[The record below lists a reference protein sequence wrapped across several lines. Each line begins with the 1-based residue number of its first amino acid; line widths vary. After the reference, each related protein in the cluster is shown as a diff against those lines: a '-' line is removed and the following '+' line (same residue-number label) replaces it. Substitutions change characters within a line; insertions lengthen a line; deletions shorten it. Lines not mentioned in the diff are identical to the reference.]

1 MQQCQHWLC
10 GTPAVCSPTSRQWV
24 SLLLGFL
31 SEEASVEVKMQEP
44 ELIAKTLRAVLHPF
58 KSGVP
63 LSELQSEYKSLTG
76 EWIPFRHLGYGT
88 LEGYLESI
96 PGVVRME
103 GSKMG
108 EVICH
113 AVACSETEPIAQLV
127 ARQRSS
133 KRKTGRQVNCQM
145 RLKNTSPVKLAG
157 KPKGTLRQP
166 RSLSVPEE
174 GSKRPVPRLPRSRG
188 VACGV
193 VKPTVES
200 ARLALSPAAGSGS
213 PKETPM
219 QRHVTVV
226 NRPEKRLTVPPRFQ
240 KELQVH
246 LSRSSSID
254 SNDNLNTSTAETHTV
269 ASGPSAAP
277 VSEVQGRIKEILSK
291 CSSGVWVSKMPQIYR
306 EMYWEELSTAVL
318 RQLENWPHVCTVEKV
333 HRGDQMDGL
342 LYPAKKIT
350 PIAKSDTEQ
359 HKASQNV
366 TSSKADPLLK
376 PNMES
381 TPASLSS
388 DFKQKIV
395 NILLKYSSGLW
406 ANALPK
412 LYQDTYQLKFPEDVL
427 NNLELLS
434 DICIVDYVS
443 EVPKK
448 AILYAKPQRCIDA
461 NLNVTER
468 VQRHG
473 AMKATAEQQYEE
485 SKDHYPENITVPPLT
500 IPSEGSVSIMVLEL
514 KNTNE
519 VLIRYVG
526 KDYSSAQEQMEDD
539 MKAYY
544 SQNSKVSLAQSL
556 SVGQLVAVHAEE
568 DAWLRARIISLEDNR
583 IKVCY
588 VDHGFSD
595 FVESNSLYKLQKQFH
610 SLPFQAAKC
619 KLAGLEVFCDDPVLV
634 KAVES
639 QTCSKIFAVEI
650 LEKSDVPLLVL
661 YDTSGEDDININATC
676 LKALYDK
683 SLELHLQVDALYTH
697 VRVTSVFSDGSLYCQ
712 VPSKGMSRL
721 SEILQ
726 KLEDYFHYKTSEFNV
741 SLPFCGKICLFPS
754 KGKWARVEIRIIHTR
769 RALDVQFMDTGTV
782 ATVKVSELKEIPP
795 QFLREVI
802 AIPPQALKC
811 CLADL
816 PPNTGMW
823 TPDAVLWLRDT
834 VMNCPEFSMKVVKQD
849 GSKGIVHVYLFAPEN
864 FPDMDH
870 SINRQ
875 IKNADLWRHQKD
887 VFLSVTPSGTSSTKG
902 TSDAV
907 SALWLTSGKL
917 EKSLSDSPREPSSAV
932 AMADMPPPLPLLRT
946 GELMDVYVSVACHP
960 GHFIIQPWK
969 ELHNLEALMEE
980 MLLYYSRAEEKP
992 VNIEKN
998 KLYAA
1003 KIENQW
1009 YRVIIKGILR
1019 NGFLSVYELDYG
1031 KHEFVS
1037 VEKVRPLV
1045 DAFRKLPF
1053 QAITAQLAGVKSQQ
1067 WSEEASIVFRN
1078 LVEKKPL
1085 VAQIQAVNESTN
1097 SWDRKIVTFLVD
1109 TSLPDTDIWI
1119 HDFVSESLVEF
1130 SKDD

>member
-1 MQQCQHWLC
+1 
-10 GTPAVCSPTSRQWV
+10 S
-24 SLLLGFL
+24 
-31 SEEASVEVKMQEP
+31 
-44 ELIAKTLRAVLHPF
+44 
-58 KSGVP
+58 
-63 LSELQSEYKSLTG
+63 
-76 EWIPFRHLGYGT
+76 
-88 LEGYLESI
+88 
-96 PGVVRME
+96 
-103 GSKMG
+103 
-108 EVICH
+108 
-113 AVACSETEPIAQLV
+113 
-127 ARQRSS
+127 
-133 KRKTGRQVNCQM
+133 
-145 RLKNTSPVKLAG
+145 
-157 KPKGTLRQP
+157 
-166 RSLSVPEE
+166 
-174 GSKRPVPRLPRSRG
+174 
-188 VACGV
+188 
-193 VKPTVES
+193 
-200 ARLALSPAAGSGS
+200 
-213 PKETPM
+213 
-219 QRHVTVV
+219 
-226 NRPEKRLTVPPRFQ
+226 EKRLTVPPRFQ

-246 LSRSSSID
+246 LSRSSPID
-254 SNDNLNTSTAETHTV
+254 SNDNLNTSIAETHAV
-269 ASGPSAAP
+269 ASGPSAAH
-277 VSEVQGRIKEILSK
+277 VNEVQSRIQEILSK
-291 CSSGVWVSKMPQIYR
+291 FSSGIWVSKMPQIYQ
-306 EMYWEELSTAVL
+306 EMYGEELSTAVL
-318 RQLENWPHVCTVEKV
+318 CQLENWPHVCTMEKV
-333 HRGDQMDGL
+333 CRGDQMDGL
-342 LYPAKKIT
+342 LYPAKKIP

-359 HKASQNV
+359 EKASQNV
-366 TSSKADPLLK
+366 TSSKVDALLK
-376 PNMES
+376 SSMETS
-381 TPASLSS
+381 PASLSS
-388 DFKQKIV
+388 DFKQKVV

-412 LYQDTYQLKFPEDVL
+412 LYQDTYQVKFPEDIL

-434 DICIVDYVS
+434 DVCIVDYVS
-443 EVPKK
+443 EVPRK
-448 AILYAKPQRCIDA
+448 AILYAKPQRDVDE
-461 NLNVTER
+461 NLNVTGK
-468 VQRHG
+468 VQKHDG
-473 AMKATAEQQYEE
+473 VKATAEQQDEE
-485 SKDHYPENITVPPLT
+485 SKDQYPENITVPPLI
-500 IPSEGSVSIMVLEL
+500 IPSEGSVSIIVLEL
-514 KNTNE
+514 RNTNE

-526 KDYSSAQEQMEDD
+526 KEYSSAQEQMEDD

-544 SQNSKVSLAQSL
+544 SQNSTVSLAQSL

-588 VDHGFSD
+588 VDHGFTE
-595 FVESNSLYKLQKQFH
+595 FVESNSVYKLQKQFI

-634 KAVES
+634 KTVES
-639 QTCSKIFAVEI
+639 QTSSKIFAVEI
-650 LEKSDVPLLVL
+650 LEKSDIPLLVL

-683 SLELHLQVDALYTH
+683 SLELHLQVDALYTN
-697 VRVTSVFSDGSLYCQ
+697 VRVTSVLSDGSLYCQ
-712 VPSKGMSRL
+712 VPSKGLSRL
-721 SEILQ
+721 SEVLQ
-726 KLEDYFHYKTSEFNV
+726 KLEDYFHYKQTSEFNV
-741 SLPFCGKICLFPS
+741 SLPFCGKICLFSS

-769 RALDVQFMDTGTV
+769 RALDVQFMDSGTI
-782 ATVKVSELKEIPP
+782 ATVKVSELREIPP

-849 GSKGIVHVYLFAPEN
+849 GSKGIAHVYLFGPEN

-875 IKNADLWRHQKD
+875 IKNADLWKHQKD
-887 VFLSVTPSGTSSTKG
+887 VFLSVSPSGISHTKVTSAAG
-902 TSDAV
+902 
-907 SALWLTSGKL
+907 SALQLTSGRL
-917 EKSLSDSPREPSSAV
+917 EKSFSDSAREPSNAV
-932 AMADMPPPLPLLRT
+932 STIGMPPPLPLLKT

-960 GHFIIQPWK
+960 GHFIVQPWK

-980 MLLYYSRAEEKP
+980 MILYYSRAEEKP

-1037 VEKVRPLV
+1037 VEKVQPLM
-1045 DAFRKLPF
+1045 DTFRKLPF

-1085 VAQIQAVNESTN
+1085 VAQIQSVNESTN

-1119 HDFVSESLVEF
+1119 HEFVSQSIVEF
-1130 SKDD
+1130 LKDD

>member
-1 MQQCQHWLC
+1 Q
-10 GTPAVCSPTSRQWV
+10 
-24 SLLLGFL
+24 
-31 SEEASVEVKMQEP
+31 
-44 ELIAKTLRAVLHPF
+44 
-58 KSGVP
+58 
-63 LSELQSEYKSLTG
+63 
-76 EWIPFRHLGYGT
+76 
-88 LEGYLESI
+88 
-96 PGVVRME
+96 
-103 GSKMG
+103 
-108 EVICH
+108 VICH
-113 AVACSETEPIAQLV
+113 AVACSDTVPIAQLV

-133 KRKTGRQVNCQM
+133 KRKMGRQVNCQM
-145 RLKNTSPVKLAG
+145 RLKNTSPVTLSG

-166 RSLSVPEE
+166 RTLGVAEE
-174 GSKRPVPRLPRSRG
+174 GSKRPVPRPPRGRG
-188 VACGV
+188 AASGV
-193 VKPTVES
+193 VKPATES
-200 ARLALSPAAGSGS
+200 ARSALPPAAGSGPS
-213 PKETPM
+213 KEIPM

-226 NRPEKRLTVPPRFQ
+226 NRSVSARVPEKRLTVPPRFQ

-254 SNDNLNTSTAETHTV
+254 SNDNLNTSAAETHTV
-269 ASGPSAAP
+269 ASGPSAAH
-277 VSEVQGRIKEILSK
+277 VNEVQSRIKEILSK

-306 EMYWEELSTAVL
+306 EMYWEDLSTAVL

-342 LYPAKKIT
+342 LYPAKKIP

-359 HKASQNV
+359 EKESQNV
-366 TSSKADPLLK
+366 TSSKVDPLLK
-376 PNMES
+376 PNIET

-388 DFKQKIV
+388 DFKQKVV

-412 LYQDTYQLKFPEDVL
+412 LYQDTYQIKFPEDIL

-434 DICIVDYVS
+434 DVCIVDYVS
-443 EVPKK
+443 EVPRK
-448 AILYAKPQRCIDA
+448 AILYAKPQRCIDE
-461 NLNVTER
+461 NLNVTEK
-468 VQRHG
+468 VQRHDG
-473 AMKATAEQQYEE
+473 AKATAEQQHEE
-485 SKDHYPENITVPPLT
+485 SKDQYTENVTVPPLI

-519 VLIRYVG
+519 VLIRQVCISEYVG

-544 SQNSKVSLAQSL
+544 SQNTTVSPARSL
-556 SVGQLVAVHAEE
+556 SVGQRVAVHAEE
-568 DAWLRARIISLEDNR
+568 DAWLRAQIISLEDNR
-583 IKVCY
+583 IKA
-588 VDHGFSD
+588 
-595 FVESNSLYKLQKQFH
+595 SNYFFWHLGKDLKQSCFLDTHVYKLQKQFH

-634 KAVES
+634 RTVES
-639 QTCSKIFAVEI
+639 QTYSKILAVEI
-650 LEKSDVPLLVL
+650 LEKSDIPLLVL

-683 SLELHLQVDALYTH
+683 SLELYLQVDALYTN
-697 VRVTSVFSDGSLYCQ
+697 VRVTSVSSDGSLYCQ
-712 VPSKGMSRL
+712 VPSKGLSRL
-721 SEILQ
+721 CEILQ
-726 KLEDYFHYKTSEFNV
+726 KIEDYFLYKPTSEFNV
-741 SLPFCGKICLFPS
+741 SLPFCGKICLFSS

-782 ATVKVSELKEIPP
+782 AAVKISELREIPP

-802 AIPPQALKC
+802 AIPPQAIKC

-849 GSKGIVHVYLFAPEN
+849 GSKGIAHVYLFAPEN
-864 FPDMDH
+864 FPDTDR

-875 IKNADLWRHQKD
+875 IKNADLWKHQKD
-887 VFLSVTPSGTSSTKG
+887 VFLSVTPSGTSSAKV

-907 SALWLTSGKL
+907 SALRLTSGRL
-917 EKSLSDSPREPSSAV
+917 ERSFSDSAREPSSAV
-932 AMADMPPPLPLLRT
+932 STTDMPPPLPLSKT
-946 GELMDVYVSVACHP
+946 GELMDVYVPVACHP
-960 GHFIIQPWK
+960 GHFIVQPWK

-980 MLLYYSRAEEKP
+980 MILYYSRAEEKP
-992 VNIEKN
+992 VNIIKN

-1009 YRVIIKGILR
+1009 YRVIIKGNLR
-1019 NGFLSVYELDYG
+1019 NRFLSVYELDYG

-1037 VEKVRPLV
+1037 IEKVQPLV
-1045 DAFRKLPF
+1045 DSFRKLPF

-1085 VAQIQAVNESTN
+1085 VAQIEAVNESTY

-1119 HDFVSESLVEF
+1119 HDFMSQSLVEF

>member
-1 MQQCQHWLC
+1 
-10 GTPAVCSPTSRQWV
+10 
-24 SLLLGFL
+24 
-31 SEEASVEVKMQEP
+31 MQEP

-58 KSGVP
+58 KNGIP
-63 LSELQSEYKSLTG
+63 LSELQGEYKSLTG
-76 EWIPFRHLGYGT
+76 EWIPFRHLGHGT
-88 LEGYLESI
+88 LESYLESI
-96 PGVVRME
+96 PGVVKME
-103 GSKMG
+103 GNKMG

-113 AVACSETEPIAQLV
+113 AVACSETVPIAQLV

-133 KRKTGRQVNCQM
+133 KRKMGRQVNCQM
-145 RLKNTSPVKLAG
+145 RLKNTSPVTLAG

-166 RSLSVPEE
+166 RPLSMPEE
-174 GSKRPVPRLPRSRG
+174 GSKRLVPRPPRGRG

-193 VKPTVES
+193 VKPSTEGARS
-200 ARLALSPAAGSGS
+200 ALPPAAGSGAS
-213 PKETPM
+213 KEIPM

-226 NRPEKRLTVPPRFQ
+226 NRSEKRLTVPPRFQ

-254 SNDNLNTSTAETHTV
+254 SNDNLNTSIVETHTP
-269 ASGPSAAP
+269 ASGPSVAHIN
-277 VSEVQGRIKEILSK
+277 EVQSRIKEILSK

-342 LYPAKKIT
+342 LYPAKKIPPT
-350 PIAKSDTEQ
+350 AKSDTDQE
-359 HKASQNV
+359 KASQNV
-366 TSSKADPLLK
+366 TSSKVDPLLK
-376 PNMES
+376 PNVE
-381 TPASLSS
+381 TTSLSS
-388 DFKQKIV
+388 DFKQKVV

-412 LYQDTYQLKFPEDVL
+412 LYQDAYQVKFPEDIL

-434 DICIVDYVS
+434 DVCIVDYVS
-443 EVPKK
+443 EVPRK
-448 AILYAKPQRCIDA
+448 AILYAKPQRRVDE
-461 NLNVTER
+461 NLNVTEK
-468 VQRHG
+468 VQRYDG
-473 AMKATAEQQYEE
+473 VKATFEQQYEE
-485 SKDHYPENITVPPLT
+485 SKDQYPENITVPPLI
-500 IPSEGSVSIMVLEL
+500 IPSEGSVSVMVLEL

-526 KDYSSAQEQMEDD
+526 KDYSCAQEQMEDD

-544 SQNSKVSLAQSL
+544 SQNSTLSLAQSL

-568 DAWLRARIISLEDNR
+568 DAWLRARIISVEDNR

-588 VDHGFSD
+588 VDHGFSE
-595 FVESNSLYKLQKQFH
+595 FVENNSVYKLHKQFN

-634 KAVES
+634 KTVES

-650 LEKSDVPLLVL
+650 LEKSDIPLLVL

-683 SLELHLQVDALYTH
+683 SLELHLQVDALYTN

-712 VPSKGMSRL
+712 VPSKGLSKL
-721 SEILQ
+721 SEVLQ

-769 RALDVQFMDTGTV
+769 RALDVQFTDTGTV
-782 ATVKVSELKEIPP
+782 ATVKVSELREIPP

-802 AIPPQALKC
+802 AIPPQAIKC

-849 GSKGIVHVYLFAPEN
+849 GSKGIAHVYLFAPEN

-870 SINRQ
+870 SVNRQ
-875 IKNADLWRHQKD
+875 IKNADLWKHQKD
-887 VFLSVTPSGTSSTKG
+887 VFLSVTPSGTSSTKV

-907 SALWLTSGKL
+907 SALRLTSGRL
-917 EKSLSDSPREPSSAV
+917 DKSFSDSAREPSSAV
-932 AMADMPPPLPLLRT
+932 STTDMPPPLPLSKT

-960 GHFIIQPWK
+960 GHFIVQPWK

-980 MLLYYSRAEEKP
+980 MILYYSRAEEKP

-1037 VEKVRPLV
+1037 IEKVQPLV
-1045 DAFRKLPF
+1045 DTFRKLPF
-1053 QAITAQLAGVKSQQ
+1053 QAVTAQLAVHIWNPELPEIYWCTQTNKKSPQGGLGLSTDLRVKSQQ

-1119 HDFVSESLVEF
+1119 HDFVSQSLVEF

>member
-1 MQQCQHWLC
+1 MGQSPGDETGQCR
-10 GTPAVCSPTSRQWV
+10 CSCCVQPPPCREQV
-24 SLLLGFL
+24 LLQLGFL
-31 SEEASVEVKMQEP
+31 SEEAFVERRHHVPGIQVKMQEP

-58 KSGVP
+58 KNGIP
-63 LSELQSEYKSLTG
+63 LSELQSEYRSLTG
-76 EWIPFRHLGYGT
+76 EWIPFRQLGHGT

-96 PGVVRME
+96 PRVVRME
-103 GSKMG
+103 GHKMG

-113 AVACSETEPIAQLV
+113 AVACSETFPIAQLV

-133 KRKTGRQVNCQM
+133 KKKMGRQVNCQM
-145 RLKNTSPVKLAG
+145 RLKNTSPVTLAG

-166 RSLSVPEE
+166 RPLSVQEE
-174 GSKRPVPRLPRSRG
+174 GSKKPVPRLSRGKG
-188 VACGV
+188 VACEV

-200 ARLALSPAAGSGS
+200 GRPALPSAAGSGPS
-213 PKETPM
+213 KEIPM

-246 LSRSSSID
+246 LSRSSSLD
-254 SNDNLNTSTAETHTV
+254 SNDNLNISAAETRTV
-269 ASGPSAAP
+269 ASGPPPTP
-277 VSEVQGRIKEILSK
+277 VHEVQSRIKEILSK
-291 CSSGVWVSKMPQIYR
+291 CSSGVWVSKIPQIYR
-306 EMYWEELSTAVL
+306 EMYWEDLSTTML
-318 RQLENWPHVCTVEKV
+318 RELENWPHVCTVEKV

-342 LYPAKKIT
+342 LYPAKKIP
-350 PIAKSDTEQ
+350 PIVKSDTEQ
-359 HKASQNV
+359 EKASQNV
-366 TSSKADPLLK
+366 TSPKADPLLK
-376 PNMES
+376 PNMET
-381 TPASLSS
+381 TPAPLSS
-388 DFKQKIV
+388 DLKQKVV
-395 NILLKYSSGLW
+395 NILMKYSSGLW

-412 LYQDTYQLKFPEDVL
+412 LYQDTYAVKFPEDIL

-434 DICIVDYVS
+434 DVCIVDYVS
-443 EVPKK
+443 EAPKK
-448 AILYAKPQRCIDA
+448 AILYAKPQRCVDE
-461 NLNVTER
+461 NLNVTVK
-468 VQRHG
+468 VQRYDG
-473 AMKATAEQQYEE
+473 VKATAEQQYEG
-485 SKDHYPENITVPPLT
+485 SKDQYAENITVPPLT
-500 IPSEGSVSIMVLEL
+500 IPSEGSVSVIVLEL

-544 SQNSKVSLAQSL
+544 SQNSTVSLAQSP

-588 VDHGFSD
+588 VDHGFSE
-595 FVESNSLYKLQKQFH
+595 FVESNSVYKLQKRFTL
-610 SLPFQAAKC
+610 LPFQAAKC
-619 KLAGLEVFCDDPVLV
+619 KLAGLEFFCDDPVLV
-634 KAVES
+634 KTVES

-650 LEKSDVPLLVL
+650 LEKSDIPLLVL

-683 SLELHLQVDALYTH
+683 SLELHLKVDALYTN
-697 VRVTSVFSDGSLYCQ
+697 VRVTTVFSDGSLCCQ
-712 VPSKGMSRL
+712 VPSKGLSRL

-726 KLEDYFHYKTSEFNV
+726 KLEDYFHYKQTSEFNV
-741 SLPFCGKICLFPS
+741 SLPFCGKICLFLS
-754 KGKWARVEIRIIHTR
+754 KGKWTRVEIKIIHTR
-769 RALDVQFMDTGTV
+769 RALDVQFLDTGTV
-782 ATVKVSELKEIPP
+782 ATVKVSELREIPP

-802 AIPPQALKC
+802 AIPPQAIKC

-834 VMNCPEFSMKVVKQD
+834 VMNCPEFSMKVAKQD
-849 GSKGIVHVYLFAPEN
+849 SSKGIVHIYLFAPKN

-875 IKNADLWRHQKD
+875 IKNADLWKHQKD
-887 VFLSVTPSGTSSTKG
+887 VFLSVTPSGTGSTKV
-902 TSDAV
+902 TSDAL
-907 SALWLTSGKL
+907 SALRLTSGRL
-917 EKSLSDSPREPSSAV
+917 EKSFSDPAREPSSVVSTTA
-932 AMADMPPPLPLLRT
+932 MPPPLPLLKT
-946 GELMDVYVSVACHP
+946 GELMDVYVPVACHP
-960 GHFIIQPWK
+960 GHFIVQPWK

-980 MLLYYSRAEEKP
+980 MILYYSRAEEKP

-1037 VEKVRPLV
+1037 IENVQPLM
-1045 DAFRKLPF
+1045 DTFRKLPF
-1053 QAITAQLAGVKSQQ
+1053 QAVTAQLAAATAEKVKSVGKGINVMMNCCRINFCEV
-1067 WSEEASIVFRN
+1067 SFC
-1078 LVEKKPL
+1078 
-1085 VAQIQAVNESTN
+1085 VALLLSL
-1097 SWDRKIVTFLVD
+1097 KI
-1109 TSLPDTDIWI
+1109 
-1119 HDFVSESLVEF
+1119 
-1130 SKDD
+1130 

>member
-1 MQQCQHWLC
+1 
-10 GTPAVCSPTSRQWV
+10 
-24 SLLLGFL
+24 
-31 SEEASVEVKMQEP
+31 MQEP

-58 KSGVP
+58 KNGIP
-63 LSELQSEYKSLTG
+63 LSELQGEYKSLTG
-76 EWIPFRHLGYGT
+76 EWIPFRHLGHGT
-88 LEGYLESI
+88 LEGYLQSI

-103 GSKMG
+103 GNKMG
-108 EVICH
+108 EVRISYS
-113 AVACSETEPIAQLV
+113 SEMGFVFLKCAEEWSRRGSGFSRIASSNIKNGPSKQAGEKSKGSRSTAWMNKELLTKLNHKKEPCMRWEQGEATWEEYGGTAQT
-127 ARQRSS
+127 SMH
-133 KRKTGRQVNCQM
+133 G
-145 RLKNTSPVKLAG
+145 LKKDCIYY
-157 KPKGTLRQP
+157 
-166 RSLSVPEE
+166 
-174 GSKRPVPRLPRSRG
+174 RG
-188 VACGV
+188 VQQIENQDRV
-193 VKPTVES
+193 P
-200 ARLALSPAAGSGS
+200 SPSEQL
-213 PKETPM
+213 PKHC
-219 QRHVTVV
+219 QLCFC
-226 NRPEKRLTVPPRFQ
+226 LT
-240 KELQVH
+240 
-246 LSRSSSID
+246 
-254 SNDNLNTSTAETHTV
+254 DNLNTSIAETHTV
-269 ASGPSAAP
+269 ASGPSAAH
-277 VSEVQGRIKEILSK
+277 VNEVQSRIKEILSK

-342 LYPAKKIT
+342 LYPAKKIP

-359 HKASQNV
+359 EKASQNV
-366 TSSKADPLLK
+366 TSSKVDPLLK
-376 PNMES
+376 PNMET

-388 DFKQKIV
+388 DFKQKVV

-412 LYQDTYQLKFPEDVL
+412 LYQDTYQVKFPEDIL

-434 DICIVDYVS
+434 DVCIVDYVS
-443 EVPKK
+443 EVPRK
-448 AILYAKPQRCIDA
+448 AILYAKPQRRIDE
-461 NLNVTER
+461 NLNITEKVR
-468 VQRHG
+468 RHDG
-473 AMKATAEQQYEE
+473 VKATAEQQYEE
-485 SKDHYPENITVPPLT
+485 SKDQHPENITVPPLI
-500 IPSEGSVSIMVLEL
+500 IPSEGSVSVMVLEL

-519 VLIRYVG
+519 VLIRQVY
-526 KDYSSAQEQMEDD
+526 YSSAQEQMEDD

-544 SQNSKVSLAQSL
+544 SQNSTVSLAQSL

-568 DAWLRARIISLEDNR
+568 DAWLRARIISLEDKR
-583 IKVCY
+583 IKA
-588 VDHGFSD
+588 
-595 FVESNSLYKLQKQFH
+595 SNYFFWHLEKDLKQSCILDTCVYKLQKQFN

-634 KAVES
+634 KTVES

-650 LEKSDVPLLVL
+650 LEKSDTPLLVL

-683 SLELHLQVDALYTH
+683 SLELHLQVDALYTN

-712 VPSKGMSRL
+712 VPSKGLSRL

-726 KLEDYFHYKTSEFNV
+726 KLEDYFHYKTQTSEFNV

-782 ATVKVSELKEIPP
+782 ATVKVSELREIPP

-802 AIPPQALKC
+802 AIPPQAIKC

-849 GSKGIVHVYLFAPEN
+849 GSKGIAHVYLFAPEN

-870 SINRQ
+870 SVNRQ
-875 IKNADLWRHQKD
+875 IKNADLWKHQKD
-887 VFLSVTPSGTSSTKG
+887 VFLSAAPSGTSSTKV

-907 SALWLTSGKL
+907 SALRLTSGRL
-917 EKSLSDSPREPSSAV
+917 EKSFSDSAREPSSAV
-932 AMADMPPPLPLLRT
+932 STIDMPPPLALSKT

-960 GHFIIQPWK
+960 GHFIVQPWK

-980 MLLYYSRAEEKP
+980 MILYYSRVEEKP

-1037 VEKVRPLV
+1037 IEKVQPLM
-1045 DAFRKLPF
+1045 DTFRKLPF

-1119 HDFVSESLVEF
+1119 HDFVSQSLVEF

>member
-1 MQQCQHWLC
+1 
-10 GTPAVCSPTSRQWV
+10 
-24 SLLLGFL
+24 
-31 SEEASVEVKMQEP
+31 MQEP

-63 LSELQSEYKSLTG
+63 LSELQGEYKSLTG

-174 GSKRPVPRLPRSRG
+174 GSKRPVPRLPRGRG
-188 VACGV
+188 VAGGM
-193 VKPTVES
+193 VKPSAES
-200 ARLALSPAAGSGS
+200 ARLTLSPAAGSGP
-213 PKETPM
+213 PKEMPM

-246 LSRSSSID
+246 LSRSSSVD

-269 ASGPSAAP
+269 DSGPSAAP
-277 VSEVQGRIKEILSK
+277 VNEVQGRIKEILSK

-318 RQLENWPHVCTVEKV
+318 RQLENWPHVCTV
-333 HRGDQMDGL
+333 
-342 LYPAKKIT
+342 
-350 PIAKSDTEQ
+350 
-359 HKASQNV
+359 
-366 TSSKADPLLK
+366 
-376 PNMES
+376 
-381 TPASLSS
+381 
-388 DFKQKIV
+388 
-395 NILLKYSSGLW
+395 
-406 ANALPK
+406 
-412 LYQDTYQLKFPEDVL
+412 
-427 NNLELLS
+427 
-434 DICIVDYVS
+434 
-443 EVPKK
+443 
-448 AILYAKPQRCIDA
+448 
-461 NLNVTER
+461 
-468 VQRHG
+468 
-473 AMKATAEQQYEE
+473 
-485 SKDHYPENITVPPLT
+485 
-500 IPSEGSVSIMVLEL
+500 
-514 KNTNE
+514 
-519 VLIRYVG
+519 
-526 KDYSSAQEQMEDD
+526 
-539 MKAYY
+539 
-544 SQNSKVSLAQSL
+544 
-556 SVGQLVAVHAEE
+556 
-568 DAWLRARIISLEDNR
+568 
-583 IKVCY
+583 CY

-595 FVESNSLYKLQKQFH
+595 FVESNSVYKLQKQFH

-634 KAVES
+634 KAVEL

-676 LKALYDK
+676 LKSLYDK

-726 KLEDYFHYKTSEFNV
+726 KLEDYFRYKQTSEFNV

-782 ATVKVSELKEIPP
+782 ATVKVSELREIPP

-802 AIPPQALKC
+802 AVPPQALKC

-816 PPNTGMW
+816 PPDTGMW

-849 GSKGIVHVYLFAPEN
+849 GSKGIAHVYLFAPEN
-864 FPDMDH
+864 FPGMDH

-887 VFLSVTPSGTSSTKG
+887 VFLSVTPSGTSSPKV

-907 SALWLTSGKL
+907 STLRVTSGRL
-917 EKSLSDSPREPSSAV
+917 EKSFSDSPREPSSAV
-932 AMADMPPPLPLLRT
+932 SVTDMPPPLPLLKT

-1009 YRVIIKGILR
+1009 YRVVIKGILR

-1045 DAFRKLPF
+1045 DTFRKLPF

>member
-1 MQQCQHWLC
+1 
-10 GTPAVCSPTSRQWV
+10 
-24 SLLLGFL
+24 FL
-31 SEEASVEVKMQEP
+31 FEEGSVELRRHVPVGKTWHGLGVKMQEP
-44 ELIAKTLRAVLHPF
+44 ELIAKTLRAVLHAF
-58 KSGVP
+58 KNGIP
-63 LSELQSEYKSLTG
+63 LSELQGEYKSLTG
-76 EWIPFRHLGYGT
+76 EWIPFRHLGHGT

-103 GSKMG
+103 GNKMG
-108 EVICH
+108 EVVCH
-113 AVACSETEPIAQLV
+113 AVACSETVPIAQLV

-133 KRKTGRQVNCQM
+133 KRKMGRQVNCQM
-145 RLKNTSPVKLAG
+145 RLKNTSPVTLAG

-166 RSLSVPEE
+166 RPLSMPEE
-174 GSKRPVPRLPRSRG
+174 GSKRPVPRPPRGRG

-193 VKPTVES
+193 VKPSMES
-200 ARLALSPAAGSGS
+200 ARSALPPAAGRAAATWSQ
-213 PKETPM
+213 TPAGTKPP
-219 QRHVTVV
+219 QFTS
-226 NRPEKRLTVPPRFQ
+226 RLCFCLT
-240 KELQVH
+240 
-246 LSRSSSID
+246 
-254 SNDNLNTSTAETHTV
+254 DNLNTSTAETHSV
-269 ASGPSAAP
+269 APGPSDAH
-277 VSEVQGRIKEILSK
+277 VNEVQSRIKEILSK
-291 CSSGVWVSKMPQIYR
+291 CSSGVWVSKMPQMYR
-306 EMYWEELSTAVL
+306 EMYWEELSTTVL
-318 RQLENWPHVCTVEKV
+318 CQLENWPHVCTVEKV

-342 LYPAKKIT
+342 LYPAKKIP

-359 HKASQNV
+359 EKASQNT
-366 TSSKADPLLK
+366 TS
-376 PNMES
+376 
-381 TPASLSS
+381 TSLTS
-388 DFKQKIV
+388 DFKQKVV

-412 LYQDTYQLKFPEDVL
+412 LYQDAYQVKFPEDIL

-434 DICIVDYVS
+434 DVCVVDYVS
-443 EVPKK
+443 EAPRK
-448 AILYAKPQRCIDA
+448 AILYAKPQRHIDE
-461 NLNVTER
+461 NLNVTEKG
-468 VQRHG
+468 QRHDG
-473 AMKATAEQQYEE
+473 VKATAEQQYEE
-485 SKDHYPENITVPPLT
+485 SKDQYPENITVPPLI
-500 IPSEGSVSIMVLEL
+500 IPSEGSVSVMVLEL

-544 SQNSKVSLAQSL
+544 SQNSTVSLAQSL
-556 SVGQLVAVHAEE
+556 SVEQLVAVHAEE

-588 VDHGFSD
+588 VDHGFSEY
-595 FVESNSLYKLQKQFH
+595 VESNSVYKLQKQFH

-619 KLAGLEVFCDDPVLV
+619 KLAGLEVFSDDPVLV

-639 QTCSKIFAVEI
+639 LTCSKIFAVEI
-650 LEKSDVPLLVL
+650 LEKSDIPLLVL

-683 SLELHLQVDALYTH
+683 SLELHLQADALYTN

-712 VPSKGMSRL
+712 VPSKGLSRL

-726 KLEDYFHYKTSEFNV
+726 KLEDYFHYKQTPEFNV

-754 KGKWARVEIRIIHTR
+754 KGRWARVEIRIIHTR
-769 RALDVQFMDTGTV
+769 RALDVQFLDTGTV

-802 AIPPQALKC
+802 AIPPQAIKC

-834 VMNCPEFSMKVVKQD
+834 VMNCPEFNMKVAKQD
-849 GSKGIVHVYLFAPEN
+849 GSKAIAHVYLFAPEN

-870 SINRQ
+870 SVNRK
-875 IKNADLWRHQKD
+875 IKNADLWKHQKD
-887 VFLSVTPSGTSSTKG
+887 VFLSVTSSGTTSTKV

-907 SALWLTSGKL
+907 SALRLTSGRL
-917 EKSLSDSPREPSSAV
+917 EKSFSDSSRELSSAV
-932 AMADMPPPLPLLRT
+932 STIDMPPPLPLSKT

-960 GHFIIQPWK
+960 GHFILQPWK

-980 MLLYYSRAEEKP
+980 MILYYSRAEEKP

-1037 VEKVRPLV
+1037 IEKVQPLT
-1045 DAFRKLPF
+1045 DTFRKLPF

-1085 VAQIQAVNESTN
+1085 VAQIQSVNESTN

-1119 HDFVSESLVEF
+1119 HDFVSQSLVEF

>member
-1 MQQCQHWLC
+1 YFC
-10 GTPAVCSPTSRQWV
+10 
-24 SLLLGFL
+24 
-31 SEEASVEVKMQEP
+31 
-44 ELIAKTLRAVLHPF
+44 
-58 KSGVP
+58 
-63 LSELQSEYKSLTG
+63 LT
-76 EWIPFRHLGYGT
+76 
-88 LEGYLESI
+88 
-96 PGVVRME
+96 
-103 GSKMG
+103 
-108 EVICH
+108 
-113 AVACSETEPIAQLV
+113 
-127 ARQRSS
+127 
-133 KRKTGRQVNCQM
+133 
-145 RLKNTSPVKLAG
+145 
-157 KPKGTLRQP
+157 
-166 RSLSVPEE
+166 
-174 GSKRPVPRLPRSRG
+174 
-188 VACGV
+188 
-193 VKPTVES
+193 
-200 ARLALSPAAGSGS
+200 
-213 PKETPM
+213 
-219 QRHVTVV
+219 
-226 NRPEKRLTVPPRFQ
+226 
-240 KELQVH
+240 
-246 LSRSSSID
+246 
-254 SNDNLNTSTAETHTV
+254 DNLNTSIAETHTV
-269 ASGPSAAP
+269 ASGPSAAH
-277 VSEVQGRIKEILSK
+277 VNEVQSRIKEILSK

-342 LYPAKKIT
+342 LYPAKKI
-350 PIAKSDTEQ
+350 PQIAKSDTQQE
-359 HKASQNV
+359 KASQNV
-366 TSSKADPLLK
+366 PSSKADPLLK
-376 PNMES
+376 RNTES
-381 TPASLSS
+381 TPASLGS
-388 DFKQKIV
+388 DVKQKVV
-395 NILLKYSSGLW
+395 NILMKYSSGLW

-412 LYQDTYQLKFPEDVL
+412 LYQDAYQVKFPEDIL

-434 DICIVDYVS
+434 DVCIVDYVS
-443 EVPKK
+443 EVPRK
-448 AILYAKPQRCIDA
+448 AILYAKPQRHVDE
-461 NLNVTER
+461 NLNVTEK
-468 VQRHG
+468 VQRHDG
-473 AMKATAEQQYEE
+473 VKATAEQQYEE
-485 SKDHYPENITVPPLT
+485 SKDQYPENITVPPLI
-500 IPSEGSVSIMVLEL
+500 IPSEGSVSVMVLEL

-519 VLIRYVG
+519 VLIYVG

-544 SQNSKVSLAQSL
+544 SQNSTVSPAQSL

-568 DAWLRARIISLEDNR
+568 DAWLRARIISLEDNK
-583 IKVCY
+583 IKASNYFFWHLEKDLKQSCFLDTHMVC
-588 VDHGFSD
+588 
-595 FVESNSLYKLQKQFH
+595 LT
-610 SLPFQAAKC
+610 
-619 KLAGLEVFCDDPVLV
+619 GLEVFCDDPVLV
-634 KAVES
+634 KTVEL

-650 LEKSDVPLLVL
+650 LEKSDIPLLVL

-683 SLELHLQVDALYTH
+683 SLELHLQVDALYTN

-712 VPSKGMSRL
+712 VPSKGLSRL

-726 KLEDYFHYKTSEFNV
+726 KIEDYFHYKQTSEFNV

-782 ATVKVSELKEIPP
+782 ATVKVSELREIPP

-802 AIPPQALKC
+802 AIPPQAIKC

-849 GSKGIVHVYLFAPEN
+849 GSKGIAHVYLFAPEN

-870 SINRQ
+870 SVNRQ
-875 IKNADLWRHQKD
+875 IKNADLWKHQKD
-887 VFLSVTPSGTSSTKG
+887 VFLSVTPSGTSSTKATG
-902 TSDAV
+902 DGV
-907 SALWLTSGKL
+907 SALRLTSGRL
-917 EKSLSDSPREPSSAV
+917 EKSFSDSAREPSSAV
-932 AMADMPPPLPLLRT
+932 STIDMPPPLPLSKT

-960 GHFIIQPWK
+960 GHFILQPWK

-980 MLLYYSRAEEKP
+980 MILYYSRAEEKA

-1037 VEKVRPLV
+1037 IEKVQPLV
-1045 DAFRKLPF
+1045 DTFRKLPF
-1053 QAITAQLAGVKSQQ
+1053 QAITAQLAGVKNQQ

-1119 HDFVSESLVEF
+1119 HDFVSQSLVEF

>member
-1 MQQCQHWLC
+1 
-10 GTPAVCSPTSRQWV
+10 
-24 SLLLGFL
+24 
-31 SEEASVEVKMQEP
+31 MQEP

-58 KSGVP
+58 KNGIP
-63 LSELQSEYKSLTG
+63 LSELQGEYKSLTG
-76 EWIPFRHLGYGT
+76 EWIPFKHLGYGT
-88 LEGYLESI
+88 LEGYLRSI

-103 GSKMG
+103 GKKMG

-113 AVACSETEPIAQLV
+113 AVTCSETATIAQLV

-145 RLKNTSPVKLAG
+145 RLKNTSPIVLAG

-166 RSLSVPEE
+166 RSLNMPEE
-174 GSKRPVPRLPRSRG
+174 GNRRPVPRPPRGRG

-193 VKPTVES
+193 VKPTMES
-200 ARLALSPAAGSGS
+200 AQSILPPATGSGTS
-213 PKETPM
+213 KDIPM

-226 NRPEKRLTVPPRFQ
+226 NRPEKRLTTPPRFQ

-246 LSRSSSID
+246 LSRSSSTD
-254 SNDNLNTSTAETHTV
+254 SNDNLNASVAETYTF
-269 ASGPSAAP
+269 ASGSSASH
-277 VSEVQGRIKEILSK
+277 VSEVQSRIKEILNK
-291 CSSGVWVSKMPQIYR
+291 CSSGVWVSKIPQIYQ

-318 RQLENWPHVCTVEKV
+318 RQLENWPDVCTVEKIC
-333 HRGDQMDGL
+333 RGDQMDGL
-342 LYPAKKIT
+342 LYPAKKI
-350 PIAKSDTEQ
+350 PPVAKNDTGQEKTS
-359 HKASQNV
+359 HNV
-366 TSSKADPLLK
+366 TSSKTGPLLK
-376 PNMES
+376 PNTETIS
-381 TPASLSS
+381 HDS
-388 DFKQKIV
+388 DFKQKV
-395 NILLKYSSGLW
+395 FDILIKYSSGLW

-412 LYQDTYQLKFPEDVL
+412 LYQDTYQVKFPEDIL
-427 NNLELLS
+427 SNLELLS
-434 DICIVDYVS
+434 DVCIVDYVS
-443 EVPKK
+443 EVPRK
-448 AILYAKPQRCIDA
+448 AILYAKPQRCIDE
-461 NLNVTER
+461 NLNVTGKIQKHDG
-468 VQRHG
+468 V
-473 AMKATAEQQYEE
+473 KAAAEKQCEE
-485 SKDHYPENITVPPLT
+485 SKDQHTENITIPPLI
-500 IPSEGSVSIMVLEL
+500 IPTEGSVSVMVLEL

-544 SQNSKVSLAQSL
+544 SQNSTVSLAQSL
-556 SVGQLVAVHAEE
+556 SVGLLVAVHAEE
-568 DAWLRARIISLEDNR
+568 DAWLRARIISLEDKR
-583 IKVCY
+583 IKVYY
-588 VDHGFSD
+588 VDHGFSE
-595 FVESNSLYKLQKQFH
+595 FVESNSVYKLQKQFN

-634 KAVES
+634 KIVES

-650 LEKSDVPLLVL
+650 LEKSDIPLLVL

-683 SLELHLQVDALYTH
+683 SLELHLQVDALYTN
-697 VRVTSVFSDGSLYCQ
+697 VRVTSVCSDGSLYCQ
-712 VPSKGMSRL
+712 VPSKGLSRL

-726 KLEDYFHYKTSEFNV
+726 KLEDYFHYKQTSEFNV
-741 SLPFCGKICLFPS
+741 LLPFCGKICLFPS
-754 KGKWARVEIRIIHTR
+754 KGKWARVEIRIVHTR
-769 RALDVQFMDTGTV
+769 RALDVQFMDAGTI
-782 ATVKVSELKEIPP
+782 ATVKLSELREIPP

-802 AIPPQALKC
+802 AIPPQAIKC

-834 VMNCPEFSMKVVKQD
+834 VMNCPEFNMKVVKQD
-849 GSKGIVHVYLFAPEN
+849 ISKGIAHVYLFAPEN
-864 FPDMDH
+864 FLDMDH
-870 SINRQ
+870 SINQQ
-875 IKNADLWRHQKD
+875 IKNADLWKHQKD
-887 VFLSVTPSGTSSTKG
+887 VFLSVTPSGASSPKVTSN
-902 TSDAV
+902 AV
-907 SALWLTSGKL
+907 STLQLSSGRL
-917 EKSLSDSPREPSSAV
+917 DKSFSDSGREPSSAV
-932 AMADMPPPLPLLRT
+932 STIAMPPPLPLSKT
-946 GELMDVYVSVACHP
+946 GELMDVYVSLACHP
-960 GHFIIQPWK
+960 GHFIVQPWK
-969 ELHNLEALMEE
+969 EIHNLETLMEE
-980 MLLYYSRAEEKP
+980 MILYYSRAEEKP
-992 VNIEKN
+992 VNVEKN

-1037 VEKVRPLV
+1037 TEKVQPLM
-1045 DAFRKLPF
+1045 DTFRKLPF

-1085 VAQIQAVNESTN
+1085 VAQIQTIYESPN

-1119 HDFVSESLVEF
+1119 HDFVSQSLEEF
-1130 SKDD
+1130 SKND

>member
-1 MQQCQHWLC
+1 MCLWGIQ
-10 GTPAVCSPTSRQWV
+10 
-24 SLLLGFL
+24 
-31 SEEASVEVKMQEP
+31 VKMQEP

-58 KSGVP
+58 KNGIP
-63 LSELQSEYKSLTG
+63 LSELQSEYRSLTG
-76 EWIPFRHLGYGT
+76 EWIPFRQLGHGT

-96 PGVVRME
+96 PRVVRME
-103 GSKMG
+103 GHKMG

-113 AVACSETEPIAQLV
+113 AVACSETFPIAQLV

-133 KRKTGRQVNCQM
+133 KKKMGRQVNCQM
-145 RLKNTSPVKLAG
+145 RLKNTSPVTLAG

-166 RSLSVPEE
+166 RPLSVQEE
-174 GSKRPVPRLPRSRG
+174 GSKKPVPRLSRGRG
-188 VACGV
+188 VACEV

-200 ARLALSPAAGSGS
+200 GRPALPSAAGSGPS
-213 PKETPM
+213 KEIPM

-246 LSRSSSID
+246 LSRSSSLD
-254 SNDNLNTSTAETHTV
+254 SNDNLNISAAETRTV
-269 ASGPSAAP
+269 ASGPPPTP
-277 VSEVQGRIKEILSK
+277 VHEVQSRIKEILSK
-291 CSSGVWVSKMPQIYR
+291 CSSGVWVSKIPQIYR
-306 EMYWEELSTAVL
+306 EMYWEDLSTTVL
-318 RQLENWPHVCTVEKV
+318 RELENWPHVCTVEKV

-342 LYPAKKIT
+342 LYPAKKIP
-350 PIAKSDTEQ
+350 PIVKSDTEQ
-359 HKASQNV
+359 EKASQNV
-366 TSSKADPLLK
+366 TSPKADPLLK
-376 PNMES
+376 PNMET
-381 TPASLSS
+381 TPAPLSS
-388 DFKQKIV
+388 DLKQKVV
-395 NILLKYSSGLW
+395 NILMKYSSGLW

-412 LYQDTYQLKFPEDVL
+412 LYQDTYAVKFPEDIL

-434 DICIVDYVS
+434 DVCIVDYVS
-443 EVPKK
+443 EAPKK
-448 AILYAKPQRCIDA
+448 AILYAKPQRCVDE
-461 NLNVTER
+461 NLNVTVK
-468 VQRHG
+468 VQRYDG
-473 AMKATAEQQYEE
+473 VKATAEQQYEG
-485 SKDHYPENITVPPLT
+485 SKDQYAENITVPPLT
-500 IPSEGSVSIMVLEL
+500 IPSEGSVSVIVLEL

-544 SQNSKVSLAQSL
+544 SQNSTVSLAQSP

-588 VDHGFSD
+588 VDHGFSE
-595 FVESNSLYKLQKQFH
+595 FVEINSVYKLQKRFTL
-610 SLPFQAAKC
+610 LPFQAAKC
-619 KLAGLEVFCDDPVLV
+619 KLAGLEFFCDDPVLV
-634 KAVES
+634 KTVES

-650 LEKSDVPLLVL
+650 LEKSDIPLLVL

-683 SLELHLQVDALYTH
+683 SLELHLKVDALYTN
-697 VRVTSVFSDGSLYCQ
+697 VRVTTVFSDGSLCCQ
-712 VPSKGMSRL
+712 VPSKGLSRL

-741 SLPFCGKICLFPS
+741 SLPFCGKICLFLS
-754 KGKWARVEIRIIHTR
+754 KGKWTRVEIKIIHTR
-769 RALDVQFMDTGTV
+769 RALDVQFLDTGTV
-782 ATVKVSELKEIPP
+782 ATVKVSELREIPP

-802 AIPPQALKC
+802 AIPPQAIKC

-834 VMNCPEFSMKVVKQD
+834 VMNCPEFSMKVAKQD
-849 GSKGIVHVYLFAPEN
+849 SSKGIVHIYLFAPKN

-875 IKNADLWRHQKD
+875 IKNADLWKHQKD
-887 VFLSVTPSGTSSTKG
+887 VFLSVTPSGTGSTKV
-902 TSDAV
+902 TSDAL
-907 SALWLTSGKL
+907 SALRLTSGRL
-917 EKSLSDSPREPSSAV
+917 EKSFSDPAREPSSVVSTTA
-932 AMADMPPPLPLLRT
+932 MPPPLPLLKT
-946 GELMDVYVSVACHP
+946 GELMDVYVPVACHP
-960 GHFIIQPWK
+960 GHFIVQPWK

-980 MLLYYSRAEEKP
+980 MILYYSRAEEKP

-1037 VEKVRPLV
+1037 IENVQPLM
-1045 DAFRKLPF
+1045 DMFRKLPF
-1053 QAITAQLAGVKSQQ
+1053 QAVTAQLAGVKSQQ

-1119 HDFVSESLVEF
+1119 HDFVSQSLVEF

>member
-1 MQQCQHWLC
+1 
-10 GTPAVCSPTSRQWV
+10 
-24 SLLLGFL
+24 
-31 SEEASVEVKMQEP
+31 
-44 ELIAKTLRAVLHPF
+44 
-58 KSGVP
+58 
-63 LSELQSEYKSLTG
+63 
-76 EWIPFRHLGYGT
+76 
-88 LEGYLESI
+88 
-96 PGVVRME
+96 
-103 GSKMG
+103 
-108 EVICH
+108 
-113 AVACSETEPIAQLV
+113 
-127 ARQRSS
+127 
-133 KRKTGRQVNCQM
+133 
-145 RLKNTSPVKLAG
+145 
-157 KPKGTLRQP
+157 
-166 RSLSVPEE
+166 
-174 GSKRPVPRLPRSRG
+174 
-188 VACGV
+188 
-193 VKPTVES
+193 
-200 ARLALSPAAGSGS
+200 
-213 PKETPM
+213 
-219 QRHVTVV
+219 
-226 NRPEKRLTVPPRFQ
+226 
-240 KELQVH
+240 
-246 LSRSSSID
+246 
-254 SNDNLNTSTAETHTV
+254 
-269 ASGPSAAP
+269 
-277 VSEVQGRIKEILSK
+277 
-291 CSSGVWVSKMPQIYR
+291 
-306 EMYWEELSTAVL
+306 
-318 RQLENWPHVCTVEKV
+318 VEKV

-342 LYPAKKIT
+342 LYPAKKVP
-350 PIAKSDTEQ
+350 PIAKSNIEQ
-359 HKASQNV
+359 EKASQNV
-366 TSSKADPLLK
+366 TSSKVDPLLK
-376 PNMES
+376 PNME
-381 TPASLSS
+381 TMPASLSS
-388 DFKQKIV
+388 DFKQKVV

-412 LYQDTYQLKFPEDVL
+412 LYQDTYQVKFPEDIL

-434 DICIVDYVS
+434 DVCVVDYVS
-443 EVPKK
+443 EVPRK
-448 AILYAKPQRCIDA
+448 AILYAKPQGGIDE
-461 NLNVTER
+461 NLNVAEK
-468 VQRHG
+468 VQRHDG
-473 AMKATAEQQYEE
+473 VKATAEQQYEE
-485 SKDHYPENITVPPLT
+485 SKDQYPENVTVPPLI
-500 IPSEGSVSIMVLEL
+500 IPSEGSVSVMVLEL

-519 VLIRYVG
+519 VLIRQVFTSEYVG

-544 SQNSKVSLAQSL
+544 SQNSTVSLAQSL
-556 SVGQLVAVHAEE
+556 SIGQLVAVHAEE

-583 IKVCY
+583 IKLGCLCPFNICKPKEIQGNICCCVKQCTSTTPFSTNEAHLMVC
-588 VDHGFSD
+588 
-595 FVESNSLYKLQKQFH
+595 LT
-610 SLPFQAAKC
+610 
-619 KLAGLEVFCDDPVLV
+619 GLEVFCDDPVLV
-634 KAVES
+634 KTVES

-650 LEKSDVPLLVL
+650 LEKSDIPLLVL

-683 SLELHLQVDALYTH
+683 SLELHLQVDALYTN

-712 VPSKGMSRL
+712 VPSKGLSRL

-726 KLEDYFHYKTSEFNV
+726 KLEDYFHYKQTSEFNV

-782 ATVKVSELKEIPP
+782 ATVKVSELREIPP

-802 AIPPQALKC
+802 AIPPQAIKC

-849 GSKGIVHVYLFAPEN
+849 GSKGIAHIYLFAPEN
-864 FPDMDH
+864 FPDVDH
-870 SINRQ
+870 SVNRQ
-875 IKNADLWRHQKD
+875 IKNADLWKHQKD
-887 VFLSVTPSGTSSTKG
+887 VFLSVTPSGTSSAKE
-902 TSDAV
+902 TSGAV
-907 SALWLTSGKL
+907 SSLRLTSGRL
-917 EKSLSDSPREPSSAV
+917 EKSSSDTAREPSSA
-932 AMADMPPPLPLLRT
+932 MSTIDMPPPLPLSKT

-960 GHFIIQPWK
+960 GHFIVQPWK

-980 MLLYYSRAEEKP
+980 MILYYSRAEEKL
-992 VNIEKN
+992 VNVEKN

-1037 VEKVRPLV
+1037 IEKVQPLM
-1045 DAFRKLPF
+1045 DPFRKLPF

-1119 HDFVSESLVEF
+1119 HDFVSQSLVEF

>member
-1 MQQCQHWLC
+1 
-10 GTPAVCSPTSRQWV
+10 
-24 SLLLGFL
+24 
-31 SEEASVEVKMQEP
+31 MQEP
-44 ELIAKTLRAVLHPF
+44 ELVAKALRAVLHAF
-58 KSGVP
+58 KNGIR
-63 LSELQSEYKSLTG
+63 LSELQSEYRSLTN
-76 EWIPFRHLGYGT
+76 ESIPFRHLGYDT

-103 GSKMG
+103 ENKVG
-108 EVICH
+108 EVVCH
-113 AVACSETEPIAQLV
+113 AVSCSETVRVAQLV

-133 KRKTGRQVNCQM
+133 KKKTVRQVNCQM
-145 RLKNTSPVKLAG
+145 RLKNTSPVSLSG

-174 GSKRPVPRLPRSRG
+174 GSKRPVSRLPRGRE
-188 VACGV
+188 VACGA
-193 VKPTVES
+193 VKPVVES
-200 ARLALSPAAGSGS
+200 ARSALSSAAGSGP
-213 PKETPM
+213 PKEIPM

-226 NRPEKRLTVPPRFQ
+226 NRSVCACVSEKRLTVPPRFQ

-246 LSRSSSID
+246 LSRSSSTE
-254 SNDNLNTSTAETHTV
+254 SSDNLNTSSAETHTV
-269 ASGPSAAP
+269 ASGSSDAD
-277 VSEVQGRIKEILSK
+277 VSELQSRIKELLNK
-291 CSSGVWVSKMPQIYR
+291 YSSGVRLSKMLQIYR
-306 EMYWEELSTAVL
+306 EMYWEDLSTEVL
-318 RQLENWPHVCTVEKV
+318 YQLENWPHVCTVEKV

-342 LYPAKKIT
+342 IYPVKKIP

-359 HKASQNV
+359 EKPSQNV
-366 TSSKADPLLK
+366 TSSKTDPLLK
-376 PNMES
+376 PNMET

-395 NILLKYSSGLW
+395 GILLKYSSGLW

-412 LYQDTYQLKFPEDVL
+412 VYQDTYQVKFPEDIL

-434 DICIVDYVS
+434 DVCIVDYVS
-443 EVPKK
+443 EVPRK
-448 AILYAKPQRCIDA
+448 AILYAKPQRCIDE
-461 NLNVTER
+461 NLNVIEK
-468 VQRHG
+468 VQSHDSV
-473 AMKATAEQQYEE
+473 KATTEQQYEE
-485 SKDHYPENITVPPLT
+485 SKDQYPENITIPSLI
-500 IPSEGSVSIMVLEL
+500 IPSEGSVSIMVIEL

-519 VLIRYVG
+519 VLIRQVCILESIFFALYVG
-526 KDYSSAQEQMEDD
+526 KDYSTAQEQMEDD

-544 SQNSKVSLAQSL
+544 SQNSTVSPAQSL

-568 DAWLRARIISLEDNR
+568 DAWLQNMFTMIFMILCFYSLFHYQ
-583 IKVCY
+583 VCY
-588 VDHGFSD
+588 VDHGFTE
-595 FVESNSLYKLQKQFH
+595 FVESNSVYKLQKQFS
-610 SLPFQAAKC
+610 SLPLQVAKC
-619 KLAGLEVFCDDPVLV
+619 KLAGLEAFCDDPVLV

-639 QTCSKIFAVEI
+639 QTCFKIFAVEI
-650 LEKSDVPLLVL
+650 LEKSDIPLLVL

-683 SLELHLQVDALYTH
+683 SLELHLQVDALYTN
-697 VRVTSVFSDGSLYCQ
+697 VRVTSVLSDGSLYCQ
-712 VPSKGMSRL
+712 VPSKGLSRL

-726 KLEDYFHYKTSEFNV
+726 KLEDYFIYKQTSEFNV
-741 SLPFCGKICLFPS
+741 VLPFCGKICLFPS
-754 KGKWARVEIRIIHTR
+754 KGKWARVEIKIIHTR

-782 ATVKVSELKEIPP
+782 ATVKVSELREIPP

-834 VMNCPEFSMKVVKQD
+834 VMNCPEFSMKVIKQD
-849 GSKGIVHVYLFAPEN
+849 GSKGIAHIYLFAPEN
-864 FPDMDH
+864 FPDMDR

-875 IKNADLWRHQKD
+875 IKNADLWKHQKD
-887 VFLSVTPSGTSSTKG
+887 VFLSVTPSGTSSTKV
-902 TSDAV
+902 TSDPV
-907 SALWLTSGKL
+907 SALQLASEKL
-917 EKSLSDSPREPSSAV
+917 EKSFSDSAREPSSAV
-932 AMADMPPPLPLLRT
+932 SPIDTPPPLPLPKP
-946 GELMDVYVSVACHP
+946 GELMDIYVSVACHP
-960 GHFIIQPWK
+960 GHFIVQPWN
-969 ELHNLEALMEE
+969 ELNNLYALMEE
-980 MLLYYSRAEEKP
+980 MILYYSRAEEKP

-1003 KIENQW
+1003 KIGDEW

-1037 VEKVRPLV
+1037 IQKVQPLM
-1045 DAFRKLPF
+1045 DMFRRLPF
-1053 QAITAQLAGVKSQQ
+1053 QAVTAQLAGVKNQQ

-1078 LVEKKPL
+1078 LVEKKPF

-1109 TSLPDTDIWI
+1109 TSLPHIDTWI
-1119 HDFVSESLVEF
+1119 HDFVSQSLVEF
-1130 SKDD
+1130 SKGD

>member
-1 MQQCQHWLC
+1 
-10 GTPAVCSPTSRQWV
+10 
-24 SLLLGFL
+24 
-31 SEEASVEVKMQEP
+31 MQEP
-44 ELIAKTLRAVLHPF
+44 ELIAKTLRAVLHAF
-58 KSGVP
+58 KNGLP
-63 LSELQSEYKSLTG
+63 LSELQGEYKSLTG
-76 EWIPFRHLGYGT
+76 EWIPFRHLGHGT
-88 LEGYLESI
+88 LESYLESI

-103 GSKMG
+103 GNKMG
-108 EVICH
+108 EVVCH
-113 AVACSETEPIAQLV
+113 AVSCSETVPIAQLV

-133 KRKTGRQVNCQM
+133 KRKMGRQVNCQM
-145 RLKNTSPVKLAG
+145 RLKNTSPVTLAG

-166 RSLSVPEE
+166 RPLSMPEE
-174 GSKRPVPRLPRSRG
+174 GSKRPVPRPPRGRG

-193 VKPTVES
+193 VKPTMES
-200 ARLALSPAAGSGS
+200 ARSALLPAAGSGPS
-213 PKETPM
+213 KEIPM

-226 NRPEKRLTVPPRFQ
+226 NRSEKRLTVPPRFQ

-254 SNDNLNTSTAETHTV
+254 SNDNLNTSTAETHSV
-269 ASGPSAAP
+269 ASGPSDAH
-277 VSEVQGRIKEILSK
+277 VNEVQSRIKEILSK

-306 EMYWEELSTAVL
+306 EMYWEELGTTVL
-318 RQLENWPHVCTVEKV
+318 CQLENWPHVCTVEKV

-342 LYPAKKIT
+342 LYPAKKIP

-359 HKASQNV
+359 EKTSQNV
-366 TSSKADPLLK
+366 TSSKTDPLLK
-376 PNMES
+376 TNKET
-381 TPASLSS
+381 TPTSLTS
-388 DFKQKIV
+388 DFKQKVV

-412 LYQDTYQLKFPEDVL
+412 LYQDTYQVKFPEDIL
-427 NNLELLS
+427 NHLELLS
-434 DICIVDYVS
+434 DVCVVDYVS
-443 EVPKK
+443 EAPRK
-448 AILYAKPQRCIDA
+448 AILYAKPQRRTDE
-461 NLNVTER
+461 NLNVTEK
-468 VQRHG
+468 VQRHDG
-473 AMKATAEQQYEE
+473 VKATAEQQYEE
-485 SKDHYPENITVPPLT
+485 SKDQYPENITVPPLI
-500 IPSEGSVSIMVLEL
+500 IPSEGSVSVMVLEL

-544 SQNSKVSLAQSL
+544 SQNSTVSLAQSL
-556 SVGQLVAVHAEE
+556 SVEQLVAVHAEE

-588 VDHGFSD
+588 VDHGFSE
-595 FVESNSLYKLQKQFH
+595 FVESNSVYKLQKQFH

-650 LEKSDVPLLVL
+650 LEKSDIPLLVL

-683 SLELHLQVDALYTH
+683 SLELHLQADALYTN

-712 VPSKGMSRL
+712 VPSKGLSRL

-726 KLEDYFHYKTSEFNV
+726 KLEDYFHYKQTPEFNV

-769 RALDVQFMDTGTV
+769 RALDVQFLDTGTV
-782 ATVKVSELKEIPP
+782 ATVKVSELREIPP

-802 AIPPQALKC
+802 AIPPQ
-811 CLADL
+811 
-816 PPNTGMW
+816 
-823 TPDAVLWLRDT
+823 
-834 VMNCPEFSMKVVKQD
+834 VVKQD
-849 GSKGIVHVYLFAPEN
+849 ASKAIAHVYLFAPEN

-870 SINRQ
+870 SINQ
-875 IKNADLWRHQKD
+875 KIKNADLWKHQKD
-887 VFLSVTPSGTSSTKG
+887 VFLSVTPSGTTSTKV

-907 SALWLTSGKL
+907 SALRLTSGRL
-917 EKSLSDSPREPSSAV
+917 EKSFSDSSRELSSAV
-932 AMADMPPPLPLLRT
+932 STTDMPPPLPLSKT

-960 GHFIIQPWK
+960 GHFILQPWK

-980 MLLYYSRAEEKP
+980 MILYYSRAEEKP

-1037 VEKVRPLV
+1037 IEKVQPLM
-1045 DAFRKLPF
+1045 DTFRKLPF

-1085 VAQIQAVNESTN
+1085 VARIEAVTESTY

-1119 HDFVSESLVEF
+1119 HDFVSQSLVEF
-1130 SKDD
+1130 SKDG